1 MLRYVKVSK
10 WLYIE
15 VWVVKNRFDNYQFY
29 ILLNEFLYIYNVF
42 KGESVQNE
50 NDGELRSIDR
60 LGVGREKE
68 FR

>member
-60 LGVGREKE
+60 
-68 FR
+68 